1 MTLQKAQGL
10 VKAQFWASKMTVIP
24 NIPLF
29 GMAVS
34 WHNQCSLMWRRVVLR
49 EEKLWCNEKFLYNWQ
64 LRCRRGVEAGRAF
77 LWVSFYQ
84 IVAENAREV
93 WQDWSMVRRG
103 WEGRIWAWLSEG
115 YRAPLAWWGWG
126 WVREAIKIKLNPFL
140 SRRTLRRGG
149 WVPDWRNMVTRLLC
163 RTLCLPPWWTTS
175 ISTQTSVARPG
186 VRTFHI
192 LATIWPYSAK

>member
-1 MTLQKAQGL
+1 MRSFCTIDSSDAGVGWRLAGL
-10 VKAQFWASKMTVIP
+10 
-24 NIPLF
+24 
-29 GMAVS
+29 
-34 WHNQCSLMWRRVVLR
+34 
-49 EEKLWCNEKFLYNWQ
+49 
-64 LRCRRGVEAGRAF
+64 F

-140 SRRTLRRGG
+140 KSSGG

-192 LATIWPYSAK
+192 LATIWPYSAKKRCQDNLGWVSGVKS